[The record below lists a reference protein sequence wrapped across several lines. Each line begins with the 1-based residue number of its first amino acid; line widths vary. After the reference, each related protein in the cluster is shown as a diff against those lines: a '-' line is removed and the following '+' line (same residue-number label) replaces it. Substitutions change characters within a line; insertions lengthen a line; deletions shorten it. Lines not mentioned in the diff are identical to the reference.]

1 MAGLPLP
8 LAQTGLSAINHV
20 LRQQAWARDRL
31 RPHAGRSVRMVVK
44 LPFGPVSADSRIA
57 ADGTLELAAAAD
69 APTVTLTLEP
79 RLSSALA
86 ALRDGAKGLSG
97 GLHVEGDVMVAAAV
111 GEVAQF
117 LRWDAE
123 EDLSHLVGDRLA
135 HRVGET
141 LRQGAAQSRMAV
153 ERASS
158 GVRQF
163 LVDDGRQ
170 LVERSELQAL
180 DASLEALDRRL
191 TALEGRALRAR

>member
-1 MAGLPLP
+1 MAVLPLP
-8 LAQTGLSAINHV
+8 LAQTGLSALNHV

-79 RLSSALA
+79 RLSTALA

-141 LRQGAAQSRMAV
+141 LRQGVAQSRVAA

-180 DASLEALDRRL
+180 GASLEALDRRL
-191 TALEGRALRAR
+191 TALEGRVLRAR